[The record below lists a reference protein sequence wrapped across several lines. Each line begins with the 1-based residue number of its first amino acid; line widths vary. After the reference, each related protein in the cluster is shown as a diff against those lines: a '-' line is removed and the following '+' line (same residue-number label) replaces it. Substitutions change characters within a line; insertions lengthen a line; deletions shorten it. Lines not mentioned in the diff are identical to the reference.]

1 MSVAGG
7 VDRAVDRAAAVQC
20 RTLQIF
26 TKNASQWTGPPIAPE
41 TVSRFR
47 DRLADTGI
55 APVVSHDSYLINL
68 ASADGALRD
77 KSMAAFRDELERAEL
92 LRLMGVVT
100 HPGAHVGAGEAPG
113 LARVAEAL
121 RRILDET
128 AGQNVQILI
137 ENTAGQGSSLGWHFD
152 HLATLL
158 HGVERHPRVGFCLDT
173 CHLHAAGYDLTS
185 DASYARVMGEFDA
198 AVGLD
203 RLRCLHLNDALKP
216 LGSRVDRHTHI
227 GDGTLGLEPFRRIM
241 NDTRLVAVPKILETP
256 KNGEGFAEDTRN
268 LTTLRRLGGEP
279 GPLPIPPVAGADLP
293 TAPAAPKPARPRRP
307 PRPAAAP
314 GGAAAS
320 APNPPPVRAR
330 RSTTSP
336 RAETRPATRSR
347 RGTGG

>member
-7 VDRAVDRAAAVQC
+7 VDRAVDRAAAVAC

-26 TKNASQWTGPPIAPE
+26 TKNASQWTGPPTTPDVVE
-41 TVSRFR
+41 RFQA
-47 DRLADTGI
+47 RLAATGI
-55 APVVSHDSYLINL
+55 HPVVSHDSYLINL
-68 ASADGALRD
+68 ASADTTLRD
-77 KSMAAFRDELERAEL
+77 KSIAAFRDELERAEL
-92 LRLMGVVT
+92 LGLMGVVT
-100 HPGAHVGAGEAPG
+100 HPGAHVGAGEGPG

-128 AGQNVQILI
+128 AGQKVMILI

-158 HGVERHPRVGFCLDT
+158 HGVGRHPRVGFCLDT

-185 DASYARVMGEFDA
+185 DDSYAAVLRDFDA

-227 GDGTLGLEPFRRIM
+227 GDGTLGLEPFRRLM
-241 NDTRLVAVPKILETP
+241 NDRRLAAVPKILETP
-256 KNGEGFAEDTRN
+256 KNGEGVEEDTRN

-279 GPLPIPPVAGADLP
+279 GPLPIPPVGGAVP
-293 TAPAAPKPARPRRP
+293 PVEARPKAPRPAPARKGAKASPAAPE
-307 PRPAAAP
+307 AAP
-314 GGAAAS
+314 
-320 APNPPPVRAR
+320 
-330 RSTTSP
+330 RSKTSP
-336 RAETRPATRSR
+336 RAGTRPATRSR
-347 RGTGG
+347 RGGGD